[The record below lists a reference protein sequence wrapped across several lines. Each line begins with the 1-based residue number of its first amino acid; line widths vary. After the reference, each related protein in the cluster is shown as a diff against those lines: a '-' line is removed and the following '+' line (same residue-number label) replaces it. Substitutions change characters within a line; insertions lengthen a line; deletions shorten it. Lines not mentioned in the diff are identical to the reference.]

1 MKFRFSKSLYSRR
14 ALLNAAYRFT
24 DRAYIHLD
32 ADETS
37 YLADVQ
43 MKPEAEPF
51 DEREF
56 ENAMLAEM
64 VRINV
69 SDSTKEIR
77 QIILAR
83 SLSSTLID
91 QDLKS
96 TAVSAS
102 EEETSDKNET
112 DEQEALDKIW
122 KNWFDE
128 NENTVVE

>member
-1 MKFRFSKSLYSRR
+1 MYSRR

-112 DEQEALDKIW
+112 DEQEALDKIL

>member
-1 MKFRFSKSLYSRR
+1 
-14 ALLNAAYRFT
+14 
-24 DRAYIHLD
+24 
-32 ADETS
+32 
-37 YLADVQ
+37 
-43 MKPEAEPF
+43 
-51 DEREF
+51 
-56 ENAMLAEM
+56 MLAEM

-112 DEQEALDKIW
+112 DEQEALDKIL